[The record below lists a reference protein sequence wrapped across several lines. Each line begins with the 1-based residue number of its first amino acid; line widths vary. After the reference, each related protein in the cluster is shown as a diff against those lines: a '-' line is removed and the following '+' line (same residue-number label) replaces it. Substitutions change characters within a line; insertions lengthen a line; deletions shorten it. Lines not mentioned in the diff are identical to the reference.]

1 MPGTDSHDGATVY
14 LPGAPEPGQLVEVR
28 RRRWVTTGVDASTL
42 GEEERMARD
51 GSPQHLV
58 SLSSIEEDALGEEL
72 SVVWE
77 IEPGARTIEN
87 AGLPTIDGYDDPER
101 LDAFLDAVRWGAGV
115 DADRRAIQAPFR
127 SGVTIED
134 YQLDP
139 LVRAVDMARVSLL
152 IADDTGLGKTIE
164 AGLVLQE
171 LLLRHRART
180 ILVVCPSSLQ
190 EKWRVEMQEKFGLEF
205 RIVNSEYVSRLR
217 RERGVRANPWK
228 SFPRLITS
236 MDWAKSGEALRFMK
250 DALPAFPEYPRA
262 FDVLVVDEAHNVAP
276 AGSAKYALESQRT
289 RLIRTISPHFEHRLF
304 LTATPHNGYPESF
317 TSLLE
322 LLDEQ
327 RFARNV
333 MPEESER
340 RRVVVRRL
348 KSHIRDADGARVFP
362 IRELETL
369 EVDYTREESEAH
381 RLLRE
386 YTLSRQDSAGSE
398 ASTLFADQSQPRRST
413 HGKVSYGEAF
423 THKLLKK
430 RLFSSPAAFAA
441 TLAKHRE
448 TIARGGPRPKR
459 NPLEDRVLRTAILRA
474 EEAYADDDEKEEAE
488 GEAVTIAGRSA
499 ESLTATQTELLDRL
513 SAWATKNENRM
524 DSKARA
530 IVAWLDSHLKTG
542 GEWNDERVI
551 LFTEYRA
558 THAWLLDRLASH
570 GYGGDRLSILHGGIH
585 ADDRQLVTSAFQADP
600 TDAPVRILL
609 ATDAASEGID
619 LQNHCRYMIHLEIPW
634 NPNVME
640 QRNGRIDRH
649 GQTHERVHIW
659 HPVGKG
665 FDAEATGDIAV
676 GDAAGDQEFLMRAVK
691 KLDAIRQDLGS
702 VGPVIERQIEEA
714 MLGRRVRLQTETAE
728 RTAESARRYVPADR
742 QLEARIKSIHQ
753 RLMDTRK
760 EFHLEPDRVVRAVKL
775 AMELADKPA
784 LRPVSLRGATDGT
797 VFQVPPLP
805 GSWGRAVRGLEHPY
819 TGKPR
824 PITFDH
830 EVAKGRDDVV
840 LAHLHHPLVQMCLHL
855 LRAEVWA
862 LDDLKKLRRVT
873 VRSVP
878 SDEYDTPVALMWS
891 RLVVTAANRY
901 RVHEQLTLSGGW
913 LRENGWARITQ
924 VRDLEPM
931 ANLGRPMERADKRT
945 DELFGVLA
953 DRFRRF
959 GDGVRRTV
967 EARSRERFE
976 ILENTL
982 RLRKERE
989 IADRIAAL
997 DELEKAIVAKLNEKP
1012 DDQLVLFSSDES
1024 EQLRRD
1030 VESLTARLD
1039 RIPEERKLEPQA
1051 IEARYADPT
1060 PQTFPVAVVFL
1071 VPDGWEG
1078 R

>member
-1 MPGTDSHDGATVY
+1 MPESHAHDGATVY
-14 LPGAPEPGQLVEVR
+14 LPGAPKPGQLVEVR
-28 RRRWVTTGVDASTL
+28 RRRWVTTGVDQSTL
-42 GEEERMARD
+42 SEDDRIRSG

-87 AGLPTIDGYDDPER
+87 AGLPTVDGYDDPER

-236 MDWAKSGEALRFMK
+236 MDWAKSGEALRFVK

-333 MPEESER
+333 MPEEAER

-348 KSHIRDADGARVFP
+348 KSHIVDADGARVFP

-386 YTLSRQDSAGSE
+386 YTRSRQEDPGGE
-398 ASTLFADQSQPRRST
+398 ASSLFDGESKSEGSSGGR
-413 HGKVSYGEAF
+413 KSYGEAF

-430 RLFSSPAAFAA
+430 RLFSSPEAFTT

-459 NPLEDRVLRTAILRA
+459 NPLDDRVLRTAILRA

-499 ESLTATQTELLDRL
+499 ASLTATQASLLDRL
-513 SAWATKNENRM
+513 GTWAEENRNRT

-530 IVAWLDSHLKTG
+530 ILSWLEAHIKPHG
-542 GEWNDERVI
+542 RWNDERVI

-558 THAWLLDRLASH
+558 THTWLHQILSSQ
-570 GYGGDRLSILHGGIH
+570 GYGGDRLEILHGGVQG
-585 ADDRQLVTSAFQADP
+585 DDRQLVTAAFQADP
-600 TDAPVRILL
+600 SDSPVRILL

-649 GQTHERVHIW
+649 GQKHERVHIW

-665 FDAEATGDIAV
+665 FDAEATGDVAV

-714 MLGRRVRLQTETAE
+714 MLGKRVRLQTGAAE
-728 RTAESARRYVPADR
+728 HTAESTRRYVPADR
-742 QLEARIKSIHQ
+742 QLEDRIERIHE
-753 RLMDTRK
+753 RLMETRK
-760 EFHLEPDRVVRAVKL
+760 EFHLEPERVVRAVTL
-775 AMELADKPA
+775 AMDLADKPA
-784 LRPVSLRGATDGT
+784 LRSVSLSGAKEGT
-797 VFQVPPLP
+797 VFRVPPLP

-878 SDEYDTPVALMWS
+878 ADEYDTPIALMWS
-891 RLVVTAANRY
+891 RLVVTTANRY
-901 RVHEQLTLSGGW
+901 RVHEELTLSGGW

-924 VRDLEPM
+924 VGDLQKIE
-931 ANLGRPMERADKRT
+931 NLIGPLDLGKERL

-953 DRFRRF
+953 DRFERS
-959 GDGVRRTV
+959 GDGVRRTLG
-967 EARSRERFE
+967 ARSRERFE

-982 RLRKERE
+982 RIRKARE
-989 IADRIAAL
+989 IDDRIAAL
-997 DELEKAIVAKLNEKP
+997 DDLEKAIVAKLNEEP
-1012 DDQLVLFSSDES
+1012 DDQMQLFSSDES

-1030 VESLTARLD
+1030 EEALTARLE
-1039 RIPEERKLEPQA
+1039 RIPKEREDEPTA

-1071 VPDGWEG
+1071 IPDGWEG